1 MLVAKYK
8 YKKDLK
14 NSIGQS
20 LKYQETSLFGE
31 EYKYNGRFTVVGPA
45 AYNRKWYGEVT
56 IENGLIARVQ

>member
-14 NSIGQS
+14 DSIGKS
-20 LKYQETSLFGE
+20 LKYQETSIFGE
-31 EYKYNGRFTVVGPA
+31 EYKYNGRFAVVGPA

-56 IENGLIARVQ
+56 IKNGLIARVI